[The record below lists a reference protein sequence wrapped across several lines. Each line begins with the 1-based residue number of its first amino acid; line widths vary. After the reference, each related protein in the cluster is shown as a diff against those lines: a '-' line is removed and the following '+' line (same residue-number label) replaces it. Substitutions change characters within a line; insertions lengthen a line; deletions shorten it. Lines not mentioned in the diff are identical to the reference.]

1 MYVRYMPTKRGRP
14 PKAASERK
22 ADLFVIRLG
31 TTEKQAF
38 QQAASVS
45 GLSLSSWARERLRM
59 AAIRELEQAG
69 LRAAFLADV
78 YSQSRR

>member
-1 MYVRYMPTKRGRP
+1 MATKRGRP
-14 PKAASERK
+14 KKSASELR
-22 ADLFVIRLG
+22 ADVFVMRLE
-31 TTEKQAF
+31 TSEKQAF
-38 QQAASVS
+38 QQAASVA

-78 YSQSRR
+78 YSARDRR

>member
-1 MYVRYMPTKRGRP
+1 MSMATKRGRP
-14 PKAASERK
+14 PKADSERRG
-22 ADLFVIRLG
+22 DLLVIRLEAL
-31 TTEKQAF
+31 EKQTF
-38 QQAASVS
+38 QQAASVA

-78 YSQSRR
+78 YSPSRTR

>member
-1 MYVRYMPTKRGRP
+1 MATKRGRP
-14 PKAASERK
+14 KKAVSERRG
-22 ADLFVIRLG
+22 DLFVIRLDSL
-31 TTEKQAF
+31 EKQAF
-38 QQAASVS
+38 QQAASVA

-78 YSQSRR
+78 YSVRDRLR